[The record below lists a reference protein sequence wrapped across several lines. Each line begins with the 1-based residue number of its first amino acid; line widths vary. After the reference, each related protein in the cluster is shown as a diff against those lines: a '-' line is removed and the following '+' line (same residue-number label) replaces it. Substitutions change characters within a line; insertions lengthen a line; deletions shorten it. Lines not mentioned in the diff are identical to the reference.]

1 MTKPH
6 AIEMPSTRDRLIF
19 AGLWLLFFAGLG
31 WLASRGGS
39 MLWGAG
45 AFLGAATLVALLL
58 DRETPASRSALG
70 FLPAGA
76 LLAIGLLAPLAGPGT
91 CLLVGCLVGGLGALA
106 CAISPGIGTAT
117 YAGWMTAFKPIGWT
131 VSSLLLAV
139 VFFGILTPTGL
150 LMRLVGRDPLDRT
163 LKRDARSYWVER
175 RPVTDPRRY
184 FRQS

>member
-1 MTKPH
+1 MSTSH

-31 WLASRGGS
+31 WLASRGGT
-39 MLWGAG
+39 MLVGAG
-45 AFLGAATLVALLL
+45 GFLAAATLAALLL
-58 DRETPASRSALG
+58 DQETPRSRTALG
-70 FLPAGA
+70 FLPAVCLVA
-76 LLAIGLLAPLAGPGT
+76 VGLLAPLAGPDT
-91 CLLVGCLVGGLGALA
+91 CRMAGWLVGGLGGLA
-106 CAISPGIGTAT
+106 CAISPPIGTAT

-131 VSSLLLAV
+131 VSHLLLAV

-163 LKRDARSYWVER
+163 LNRDARSYWVER